1 MRPQVG
7 RRRYWSKREGSQ
19 AGAPR
24 AVRQLPVLGGPKL
37 LGSRAVQDDPS
48 LPLDYVSDLTT
59 IEEPPPLEAS
69 ESLDAEIARKNGTQ
83 PRQPGSRWM
92 RVGVAMVTLIVLMA
106 VVLAASRSQSAPA
119 PQRVGPNA
127 QLLPAGDRTALPPL
141 SGIAVG
147 GGRLHWTAFRG
158 HVLVVNFWASWCPP
172 CNAEQPLLNLAARQL
187 AGAGV
192 RFVGVDIEDQQAAA
206 QGFRMSHNVR
216 YPSLFDPADAYTM
229 RLRGQGPTYPPF
241 TLVVNRRGQIAGRI
255 LGSLVAGGSGE
266 LLRLVHLVEAERS

>member
-1 MRPQVG
+1 MRPRAG
-7 RRRYWSKREGSQ
+7 RRRSWPKREASQ
-19 AGAPR
+19 AGVPG
-24 AVRQLPVLGGPKL
+24 AVQQPHTLNGPGV

-59 IEEPPPLEAS
+59 IEEPAPLGAS
-69 ESLDAEIARKNGTQ
+69 EGMDAEFSRKDARQ
-83 PRQPGSRWM
+83 PRRPRSPWLRASI
-92 RVGVAMVTLIVLMA
+92 AMAALIVLAA
-106 VVLAASRSQSAPA
+106 VVVVAASRSQSSPT

-141 SGIAVG
+141 SGMAVG

-187 AGAGV
+187 TGAGV

-206 QGFRMSHNVR
+206 QGFRMSHHVR

-229 RLRGQGPTYPPF
+229 RLRAQGPTYPPF

-255 LGSLVAGGSGE
+255 LGSLAAGGSGE
-266 LLRLVHLVEAERS
+266 LLRLVHLVEAER